1 MNLNT
6 HKKPGKMRRTI
17 KCMKLSLI
25 VFAASA
31 LLMGCSGN
39 GKSGDSAP
47 WLKDY
52 AAELV
57 DQGLYSQAAENYEKY
72 LLTPGLADD
81 KKANIHYMMGDLYR
95 EKIHDYDAAM
105 ANYLKVKYLA
115 PNSPLKGEVDKKVI
129 ECLEKT
135 GRSTDAR
142 RELDKTVSAEPKT
155 GGDVVASV
163 GGRDIT
169 TEELDGFIERQ
180 GASPATMQKSQ
191 KKDLLKNYIA
201 NELMANASVRKGYD
215 RDKELI
221 QKVDDYK
228 RAALAQKTFLEEVGS
243 RVRVDQ
249 EKAKLVYDANKDA
262 YKDEEGNVKTFE
274 QVAQEIYQ
282 KLYMEEQQK
291 VAQEYI
297 TRLLSAEKVEIF
309 DDKITGAQKPADPYE
324 ENKLQQ

>member
-6 HKKPGKMRRTI
+6 HKKTGKIRHPI
-17 KCMKLSLI
+17 KYLTLSLI
-25 VFAASA
+25 VLAATA
-31 LLMGCSGN
+31 FLAGCSGN
-39 GKSGDSAP
+39 GKSGNSAP

-72 LLTPGLADD
+72 LLTPGLTDD

-95 EKIHDYDAAM
+95 EKIRDYDAAM
-105 ANYLKVKYLA
+105 ANYMKVKYLD
-115 PNSPLKGEVDKKVI
+115 PKTTLKSEIDKKII

-155 GGDVVASV
+155 GGTVVASV
-163 GGRDIT
+163 GGREIT
-169 TEELDGFIERQ
+169 SEELDGFIERQ
-180 GASPATMQKSQ
+180 GASPATMQKAQ
-191 KKDLLKNYIA
+191 KKELLKNYMA
-201 NELMANASVRKGYD
+201 NELMANAAVRKGYD

-228 RAALAQKTFLEEVGS
+228 RAMLAQKTFSEEVGS

-249 EKAKLVYDANKDA
+249 EKAKLVYDANKEE
-262 YKDEEGNVKTFE
+262 YKDEEGNEKTFE

-309 DDKITGAQKPADPYE
+309 DDKISGAQKPADPYE